1 MYPRDFPDRAPRARK
16 LLVWLAAAVL
26 FSALVYFREPAYFL
40 SPRIWAEEGAVY
52 IQAWLDQGGRGSFFQ
67 PHLGY
72 YSLFPN
78 LAVQIGM
85 SVVGLERI
93 PWVTTLMS
101 LLAML
106 ICLLAPLFLPSRYW
120 NAAWKKAL
128 IVLFSLLAGPGE
140 IWLNTI
146 TIQFYLGVFAVYLL
160 LADTE
165 SVGGWRLI
173 LAVFMLAL
181 AALTGVTASILLP
194 FFIYKYLQPRRQP
207 VDLLFCLILAGG
219 LLVQVLVFLY
229 GPSQGA
235 GESRLA
241 VSSLR
246 HFPKGFAYSLSYI
259 VNAQWQGGWYRDVL
273 QGVAAILLVRA
284 GIHAARDTGGARP
297 LLILAGYLSVV
308 FVALSLGMGGGA
320 RYAYVVAML
329 FVMMVIHQAG
339 EARSGEGRPAILLLA
354 LLLLVKAPGYF
365 STHKYYDPEWPG
377 YASEFALVKA
387 GQQDFIRLFP
397 RWQHADWRI
406 QVRQPSGDKP

>member
-1 MYPRDFPDRAPRARK
+1 MYPGYSPDRAPRASN
-16 LLVWLAAAVL
+16 LLTWLAAAVL
-26 FSALVYFREPAYFL
+26 FGALVYVREPAYFL
-40 SPRIWAEEGAVY
+40 SPRIWAEEGAIY
-52 IQAWLDQGGRGSFFQ
+52 IQAWLDQGGGSLFQ

-78 LAVQIGM
+78 LAVLIGM
-85 SVVGLERI
+85 SVVGLEGI
-93 PWVTTLMS
+93 PCATTLMS

-106 ICLLAPLFLPSRYW
+106 ACLLAPLFLPGRYW
-120 NAAWKKAL
+120 NTEWKKAL

-146 TIQFYLGVFAVYLL
+146 TIQFYLGLFAVYLL
-160 LADTE
+160 LADTGR
-165 SVGGWRLI
+165 VLGWRLI
-173 LAVFMLAL
+173 LAVLMLLL
-181 AALTGVTASILLP
+181 ATLTGVTASVLLP
-194 FFIYKYLQPRRQP
+194 FFIHKYLHSRRQP

-219 LLVQVLVFLY
+219 VLIQALVFLY
-229 GPSQGA
+229 GPSHGA

-241 VSSLR
+241 LSGLR

-273 QGVAAILLVRA
+273 QGAAAILLIRA
-284 GIHAARDTGGARP
+284 GVRAARDTGGARP

-329 FVMMVIHQAG
+329 FVMMAIHQAG
-339 EARSGEGRPAILLLA
+339 EARGGEIRPAILLLA

-365 STHKYYDPEWPG
+365 STRKYYDPEWPS
-377 YASEFALVKA
+377 YASELALVKA

-406 QVRQPSGDKP
+406 RVRQPSGDKP